1 MNAAKL
7 RAARGS
13 LTWVEIE
20 NAALNANLHAFRQ
33 RLRPGVEL
41 SHVIKSNAYGHGL
54 ELVAK
59 EDEASGLVHSLSV
72 ISVEELV
79 RVRDAGVRLPVIL
92 LGYVPRNAWET
103 VVVAEGVPVVWEQD
117 SLRELSRHAADHGRE
132 VAVHLKLETGTYRYG
147 IPEDE
152 LLDTVGLVD
161 ELPGLRLAGLSTHFA
176 NIEDTTDH
184 SYARDQLER
193 FQRGLSRIREAGYPV
208 PMPHTACSAATILFP
223 EAHFGMARVGI
234 SSYGIWP
241 SKETRVSEGHLPGG
255 RLELKPVLTWKT
267 RVAQVKRVPAGSYV
281 GYGCTWRAP
290 VDSTLAVL
298 PIGYADG
305 YDRGLSN
312 AAHVLVH
319 GKRAPVRGRVCMNVC
334 MVDVTHIP
342 GVELEDEV
350 VLLGRQDTER
360 VSAEDLAGWTG
371 TIAYEIVAR
380 IAEHVPR
387 VRVQF

>member
-20 NAALNANLHAFRQ
+20 NAALNANLHAFRE
-33 RLRPGVEL
+33 RLGPGVEL

-103 VVVAEGVPVVWEQD
+103 VVVAEGVPVVWEED
-117 SLRELSRHAADHGRE
+117 SLRQLSRHAADHGRE

-152 LLDTVGLVD
+152 LLDTVRLVD

-380 IAEHVPR
+380 IAQHVPR